1 MPSPTDM
8 IRPQLQAE
16 VSRTVNGASP
26 QDSERPSYY
35 DVSILKPPVWKWQIA
50 TYFFFGGMS
59 AGAYLLSRMAERFGG
74 KEFKHVARIGT
85 YTACVAAMPCPIL
98 LIWDL
103 GDAARFHHM
112 LRMLKLKSPMS
123 VGTWVLTAITPIAFG
138 AALRE
143 FLQAEGILQRH
154 PRLNVAAESV
164 GVVAD
169 AAGVP
174 LALLLGTYTGVLL
187 SNTANPIW
195 CQNKWITPLFAIGS
209 FSTGVSAISLVHS
222 IAKGGKRG
230 TRAEK
235 VMNMLDSVGHAAE
248 FAAFEGYLHSLGPL
262 KKPFTSG
269 KQAAPTTAA
278 RVGLV
283 ASEVIKHL
291 PVKGQMK
298 RRLEI
303 LGTAMGLASAFAIRW
318 AVVHGAHESA
328 NDPDAARHASR
339 ARDPE
344 LAERYERY
352 ERASLGSREETGRAP
367 HDEAITTIDPR
378 MKENPRHR

>member
-1 MPSPTDM
+1 MPAPTQM
-8 IRPQLQAE
+8 YRPRLQTE
-16 VSRTVNGASP
+16 VSRTVNPDSP
-26 QDSERPSYY
+26 QDTQKPSYY

-50 TYFFFGGMS
+50 TYFFLGGLS
-59 AGAYLLSRMAERFGG
+59 AGAYLLARVAERFGG
-74 KEFKHVARIGT
+74 REFKHVARIGT
-85 YTACVAAMPCPIL
+85 YTACVAAAPCPIL

-112 LRMLKLKSPMS
+112 LRIMRLKSPMS
-123 VGTWVLTAITPIAFG
+123 LGTWVLTSITPIAYG

-143 FLQAEGILQRH
+143 YAQSEGILARH
-154 PRLNVAAESV
+154 PRLNVVAESI

-169 AAGVP
+169 AAGIP

-195 CQNKWITPLFAIGS
+195 CQNKWITPLFAVGS

-222 IAKGGKRG
+222 IAKRNSRP

-235 VMNMLDSVGHAAE
+235 VMNMLDTIGHAAE
-248 FAAFEGYLHSLGPL
+248 FVAFEGYLHSLGPL

-269 KQAAPTTAA
+269 GQAKQAMTARA
-278 RVGLV
+278 GMI

-291 PVKGQMK
+291 PVKGRMK
-298 RRLEI
+298 RNLAI

-339 ARDPE
+339 ARDPA
-344 LAERYERY
+344 LAAEYDRH
-352 ERASLGSREETGRAP
+352 ERASLRAQHEPRLAP
-367 HDEAITTIDPR
+367 HNEAISTIDPR
-378 MKENPRHR
+378 LKENPRHR